1 MKHPFRLTA
10 AFLTVLLLLALTGCG
25 SGSNSFTW
33 FVDTIPA
40 NLDPQ
45 VASTASDVIAC
56 ENLYSGLVRKNPD
69 GEIEPALCE
78 RWEQSADGRTYTFY
92 LKDGLTYT
100 AAKGTAAEYA
110 ITAEDFVF
118 AFRRMFRADTNSPY
132 AVEFSALENSAEVLA
147 GQMPESALGV
157 SASGP
162 LTLVFRLNSADENF
176 LSKLTLPGAMPCD
189 EEFFNSTRGTY
200 GLTAKTT
207 LSSGSFYLYNWTA
220 SGLFL
225 HRDVSSPMIGS
236 LRLVQNTGSTGK
248 SAAQLIA
255 DEKCSAALDDTGEDT
270 SLQSVDYSDTTWA
283 LLFNSAEDSV
293 FADQELRQAL
303 AGIARENV
311 DVPSSGLYTAA
322 EGLVPTGLSVDGID
336 YRKSA
341 RNPLPT
347 ITDPRTLYLNAR
359 QGMASSDFSGVTIL
373 LPKEAGLTE
382 LAEQINGAWQKD
394 CSLFF
399 SVEEVPQEEFD
410 KRLAAGSYTIALA
423 PIRAEGGSVYQMLQ
437 QFTAEGGGLTGC
449 EIAYEL
455 ALQGKDVTIVEMKD
469 DLVSQKG
476 VCLANSSYLRE
487 WFAWKQVPVYLETTL
502 REVKDG
508 SIVCAAKDGS
518 SVEIPCD
525 TVISSAGYISTP
537 LVEEK
542 GHKNVQL
549 VGDCLR
555 VGNLRSVV
563 WRAYEAA
570 MKI

>member
-1 MKHPFRLTA
+1 
-10 AFLTVLLLLALTGCG
+10 
-25 SGSNSFTW
+25 
-33 FVDTIPA
+33 
-40 NLDPQ
+40 
-45 VASTASDVIAC
+45 
-56 ENLYSGLVRKNPD
+56 
-69 GEIEPALCE
+69 
-78 RWEQSADGRTYTFY
+78 
-92 LKDGLTYT
+92 
-100 AAKGTAAEYA
+100 
-110 ITAEDFVF
+110 
-118 AFRRMFRADTNSPY
+118 
-132 AVEFSALENSAEVLA
+132 
-147 GQMPESALGV
+147 
-157 SASGP
+157 
-162 LTLVFRLNSADENF
+162 
-176 LSKLTLPGAMPCD
+176 MPCD
-189 EEFFNSTRGTY
+189 EAFFESTRGTY

-225 HRDVSSPMIGS
+225 RRDVSSPMIGS

-311 DVPSSGLYTAA
+311 DVPSAG
-322 EGLVPTGLSVDGID
+322 
-336 YRKSA
+336 
-341 RNPLPT
+341 NPLPT

-437 QFTAEGGGLTGC
+437 QFTAEGGGLTGWSDP
-449 EIAYEL
+449 IYS
-455 ALQGKDVTIVEMKD
+455 QGCAVVPLLGQNRRLLVADGITGLVFDPFTPVL
-469 DLVSQKG
+469 DLTDAQK
-476 VCLANSSYLRE
+476 N
-487 WFAWKQVPVYLETTL
+487 
-502 REVKDG
+502 
-508 SIVCAAKDGS
+508 
-518 SVEIPCD
+518 
-525 TVISSAGYISTP
+525 
-537 LVEEK
+537 
-542 GHKNVQL
+542 
-549 VGDCLR
+549 
-555 VGNLRSVV
+555 
-563 WRAYEAA
+563 
-570 MKI
+570 